1 MEKDDKQKYM
11 DELNAL
17 DTLDNMFNDTEY
29 KQSNID
35 HWQDVREK
43 ASIVILHAILNAYL
57 TSSTKY
63 DENFSSEKLT
73 RNVVRIADALVKEL
87 KKTRNIW

>member
-1 MEKDDKQKYM
+1 MEEKIENINDVLNEFDKF
-11 DELNAL
+11 NAL
-17 DTLDNMFNDTEY
+17 NDT
-29 KQSNID
+29 QPNID
-35 HWQDVREK
+35 HWQDVRER

-57 TSSTKY
+57 TSPTKY

-87 KKTRNIW
+87 KNTRNIW